1 MNNILVH
8 RLKGGFSLN
17 VSLEEAELGSV
28 RGTLGSFAGDTNSL
42 FTGQDLASG
51 FVLQA
56 QRSAWTLPAAFG
68 GLHQGELRI
77 CSFLKCFGVCAQ
89 SGVAVLWSRQG
100 ICYCLTP
107 VKAPALGY

>member
-1 MNNILVH
+1 M
-8 RLKGGFSLN
+8 
-17 VSLEEAELGSV
+17 

-42 FTGQDLASG
+42 FTRQDLASG

-68 GLHQGELRI
+68 GELCI
-77 CSFLKCFGVCAQ
+77 CSFLRCFGVCAQ